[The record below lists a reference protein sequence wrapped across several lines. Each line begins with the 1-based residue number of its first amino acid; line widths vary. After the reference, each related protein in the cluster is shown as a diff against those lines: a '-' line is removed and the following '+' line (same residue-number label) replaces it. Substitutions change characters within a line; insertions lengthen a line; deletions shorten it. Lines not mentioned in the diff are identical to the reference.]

1 MLRHTQR
8 SPPRRDLDLSSPM
21 PGSYR
26 NVQHS
31 FRQQLL
37 KKHKSIDWRNFHCH
51 CQVSSS
57 LAAHLTVRPL
67 SLPRSTV
74 AFGRPDVVAA
84 FVDKHAVAHYGM
96 VHKPGGVIHS
106 LVHHIR
112 SVSVRGEGPR
122 TFHSGKHPV

>member
-8 SPPRRDLDLSSPM
+8 SPPRRDLGLSSPM

-31 FRQQLL
+31 FRQQLP
-37 KKHKSIDWRNFHCH
+37 KKHKSVDWRNFHCH
-51 CQVSSS
+51 GQVSSS

-84 FVDKHAVAHYGM
+84 FVDKNAVAHYGM

-112 SVSVRGEGPR
+112 SASNRKERPCK
-122 TFHSGKHPV
+122 FHSEKHPV

>member
-8 SPPRRDLDLSSPM
+8 SPPRRDLDLSTPM

-37 KKHKSIDWRNFHCH
+37 RKHKSIDWRNFHCH
-51 CQVSSS
+51 AQVSSS

-74 AFGRPDVVAA
+74 AFGRSDVVAA

-112 SVSVRGEGPR
+112 SVSDRKERPCK
-122 TFHSGKHPV
+122 FHSEKHPV